1 MPLMQY
7 HSFVRNI
14 LLYACDLVEQDNAM
28 QRWPNK
34 KREERER
41 GGGHM
46 RKFSLTELVWIER
59 ENIWLLVTRC
69 KPHRTHYMLHYLEQN
84 VFLVF
89 TPTESISS

>member
-1 MPLMQY
+1 MLVIWLNKIMPCKDGPA
-7 HSFVRNI
+7 R
-14 LLYACDLVEQDNAM
+14 
-28 QRWPNK
+28 K
-34 KREERER
+34 GRER
-41 GGGHM
+41 KSGGHV

-69 KPHRTHYMLHYLEQN
+69 KPHRTHYMFHYLEQN